1 MPIRLDTIENRS
13 GSKIAEFASSGDVD
27 YLIATNFNILSKLN
41 LVTWDETTKPTTGLV
56 IGAFGYNTELEALEV
71 YNGQSDAGDPIW
83 VKFAFSSPSIVTQGL
98 IIHLDAGDSTSYPG
112 SGSTWFDLSTSG
124 KNATLQNSPTYDAND
139 GGGCFDFD
147 AANDYISLSTSGV
160 AGPALTF
167 EFWIKKKGN
176 GGYFMAMDNSDNP
189 ELRLLFNT
197 SSGNLQA
204 ALYDNGAYFYSNNA
218 GPTGGYPNNAWYHI
232 VCAVRNGEQKIY
244 VNGNVVM
251 SGTGTGYDGGSGGN
265 AGEHTIG
272 TYNRPA
278 TGYGGYAN
286 IKIAQYRLY
295 NKFLSESDV
304 TNNWNVTK
312 GKFGL

>member
-189 ELRLLFNT
+189 ELRLLFNA

-204 ALYDNGAYFYSNNA
+204 ALYDNGPIF
-218 GPTGGYPNNAWYHI
+218 
-232 VCAVRNGEQKIY
+232 
-244 VNGNVVM
+244 
-251 SGTGTGYDGGSGGN
+251 
-265 AGEHTIG
+265 
-272 TYNRPA
+272 
-278 TGYGGYAN
+278 
-286 IKIAQYRLY
+286 IAITLVQQEDIQIMRGITL
-295 NKFLSESDV
+295 FVL
-304 TNNWNVTK
+304 
-312 GKFGL
+312 